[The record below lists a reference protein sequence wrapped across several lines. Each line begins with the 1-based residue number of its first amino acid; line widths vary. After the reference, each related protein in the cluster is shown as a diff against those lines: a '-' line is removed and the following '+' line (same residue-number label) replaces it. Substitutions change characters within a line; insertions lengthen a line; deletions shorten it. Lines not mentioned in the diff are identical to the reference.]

1 MCQATNTMISP
12 GVRATHTANSG
23 RGPSGTCMP
32 RAFPLSH
39 CISLVLTR
47 LGVPAEEW
55 KKRRLPIRW
64 DLRLRSLHFGP
75 GKVSKTVTRSC
86 MLGAWLNT
94 FCKTPLAASIDSST
108 RQGPTAP
115 AEAPW
120 AESRQRHEVALSH
133 SEYRR
138 AIIEIGINSA
148 SEFVASAATTSII
161 YGWPGITEKGSW
173 ARTRTKPPQ

>member
-1 MCQATNTMISP
+1 VPTNQYNGAVPAS
-12 GVRATHTANSG
+12 GATHTANSG
-23 RGPSGTCMP
+23 RGPSETCIP

-64 DLRLRSLHFGP
+64 DLRLRSLHFSP
-75 GKVSKTVTRSC
+75 SKVSKTVTRSC
-86 MLGAWLNT
+86 ILGAWLST
-94 FCKTPLAASIDSST
+94 FCKTPLAVSIDSST

-120 AESRQRHEVALSH
+120 AESGQRHEAPSLI
-133 SEYRR
+133 RN
-138 AIIEIGINSA
+138 IGELLLRLA
-148 SEFVASAATTSII
+148 SIQLANL
-161 YGWPGITEKGSW
+161 
-173 ARTRTKPPQ
+173 